1 MLYLDASAITKLVI
15 DEADSQ
21 PLRAR
26 VGGKAWATSRIAVV
40 EVRKAV
46 SRVNP
51 SADPGPILRRLAFVE
66 LDPELAEL
74 AGALG
79 GPGLRS
85 LDAIH
90 LASALRLGPA
100 LEAFVTYDAR
110 QAVAARSAGLPVEA
124 PGAR

>member
-1 MLYLDASAITKLVI
+1 MLDLDVSAITKRVVE
-15 DEADSQ
+15 EAEPQ
-21 PLRAR
+21 PIRAR
-26 VGGKAWATSRIAVV
+26 VGAEHSATSRIAVV

-51 SADPGPILRRLAFVE
+51 SADPGPILRRLAVVE

-74 AGALG
+74 AGALA
-79 GPGLRS
+79 GPALRS

-100 LEAFVTYDAR
+100 L
-110 QAVAARSAGLPVEA
+110 VEA
-124 PGAR
+124 PSGR